1 MIALRY
7 LALLLLVPLLT
18 ACEPET
24 EPAKVVPEK
33 APPAAV
39 EQKPVTQVE
48 KPAPVVAK
56 PAAPTKPAPA
66 VAHDAPP
73 AAPKQPKVAAK
84 APAEPAAEPP
94 KSKLDLSLPPEVAE
108 QLNAENQGD
117 AALAPLL
124 PPLFEEKTTAQ
135 NPFQVSG
142 KLLTN
147 EVDKDYWDSV
157 EGAELQ
163 FEFKR

>member
-1 MIALRY
+1 MSAPRY

-33 APPAAV
+33 TPPAAV
-39 EQKPVTQVE
+39 EQKPVTEVE
-48 KPAPVVAK
+48 QPAPEVAKAEAPAK
-56 PAAPTKPAPA
+56 PAATVAPKAPA
-66 VAHDAPP
+66 
-73 AAPKQPKVAAK
+73 AAPKPPKVAAK
-84 APAEPAAEPP
+84 APPESAAEAP
-94 KSKLDLSLPPEVAE
+94 KTKLDLSLPKDLAE
-108 QLNAENQGD
+108 QLNAEDRGD
-117 AALAPLL
+117 AALVPLL
-124 PPLFEEKTTAQ
+124 PPLFEEKKPEQ

-147 EVDKDYWDSV
+147 DVDKDYWDSV

>member
-1 MIALRY
+1 MSAPRY

-18 ACEPET
+18 ACNPET

-33 APPAAV
+33 TPPAAV

-48 KPAPVVAK
+48 KPAPAVAKAEAPAK
-56 PAAPTKPAPA
+56 PAPVVAPKASA
-66 VAHDAPP
+66 
-73 AAPKQPKVAAK
+73 AAPKPPKVAGK
-84 APAEPAAEPP
+84 APEEPP
-94 KSKLDLSLPPEVAE
+94 KTKLDLSLPKDLAE
-108 QLNAENQGD
+108 QLNAEDQGD

-124 PPLFEEKTTAQ
+124 PPLFEEKKPAQ

>member
-1 MIALRY
+1 MSAPRY

-18 ACEPET
+18 ACNPET

-33 APPAAV
+33 TPPAAV

-48 KPAPVVAK
+48 KPAPAVAKVEAPAK
-56 PAAPTKPAPA
+56 PAPVVAPKAPA
-66 VAHDAPP
+66 
-73 AAPKQPKVAAK
+73 AAPKPPKVAAK
-84 APAEPAAEPP
+84 APEEPP
-94 KSKLDLSLPPEVAE
+94 KTKLDLSLPKDLAE
-108 QLNAENQGD
+108 QLNAEDQGD

-124 PPLFEEKTTAQ
+124 PPLFEEKKPAQ